1 MDFRMRLNT
10 AIGIRP
16 AVEQK
21 FNEIEH
27 AVGGWRRY
35 GRRQSIAIGYGQI
48 KRCPTLRVRLI
59 GIGSAVEQK
68 FDDSGVTLLSGPHQS
83 IGAAEVLLLLNAGT
97 MTDEDFNRIQLSC
110 ARGHH

>member
-1 MDFRMRLNT
+1 MHLNP

-16 AVEQK
+16 AIEQK
-21 FNEIEH
+21 LNEIEH

-59 GIGSAVEQK
+59 GIGSAIEQK
-68 FDDSGVTLLSGPHQS
+68 SGDFVVT
-83 IGAAEVLLLLNAGT
+83 ILN
-97 MTDEDFNRIQLSC
+97 S
-110 ARGHH
+110 H